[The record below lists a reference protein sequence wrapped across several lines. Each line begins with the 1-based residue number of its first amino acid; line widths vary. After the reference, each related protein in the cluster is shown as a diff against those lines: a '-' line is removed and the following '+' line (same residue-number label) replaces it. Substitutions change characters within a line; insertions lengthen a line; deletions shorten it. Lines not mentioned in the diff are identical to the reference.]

1 MAKDFFGSLGETLT
15 KTAKELS
22 GRAEEVYETQ
32 RLKNKISGEERQIE
46 KAMADLGRIIYKR
59 YKKEIPVDDAQKA
72 LCEQIDQRM
81 EQIEKYKTDISELK
95 VKNKRFCPSCGSP
108 LAKDDAFCSQC
119 GAACPTIEPEE
130 DAGDD
135 VIEGTVN
142 MAPKEL
148 EGKSV
153 FLWLESEES
162 GKKRMF
168 QGTWQQ
174 QDEDGLYS
182 MLYDTSLSD
191 TSQFRFTIPKMD
203 YPLDDRYEVNIV
215 IRDRDKAVRIQTEN
229 HLYDTEAP

>member
-119 GAACPTIEPEE
+119 GAACPTVEPEE
-130 DAGDD
+130 TATEETDETVEEANADTAEDA
-135 VIEGTVN
+135 VTTEETV
-142 MAPKEL
+142 
-148 EGKSV
+148 
-153 FLWLESEES
+153 EEAAEAEEAA
-162 GKKRMF
+162 
-168 QGTWQQ
+168 QT
-174 QDEDGLYS
+174 DAE
-182 MLYDTSLSD
+182 
-191 TSQFRFTIPKMD
+191 
-203 YPLDDRYEVNIV
+203 E
-215 IRDRDKAVRIQTEN
+215 QTEA
-229 HLYDTEAP
+229 EGEKEE

>member
-119 GAACPTIEPEE
+119 GAACPTVEPEE

-135 VIEGTVN
+135 VIEGSATEV
-142 MAPKEL
+142 ASE
-148 EGKSV
+148 ET
-153 FLWLESEES
+153 EASEES
-162 GKKRMF
+162 A
-168 QGTWQQ
+168 
-174 QDEDGLYS
+174 
-182 MLYDTSLSD
+182 
-191 TSQFRFTIPKMD
+191 
-203 YPLDDRYEVNIV
+203 
-215 IRDRDKAVRIQTEN
+215 AVEESETTEETVEEEN
-229 HLYDTEAP
+229 ATEETEGSEAQPEETAEEKEITEE

>member
-119 GAACPTIEPEE
+119 GAACPTVEPEE

-135 VIEGTVN
+135 VIEGT
-142 MAPKEL
+142 
-148 EGKSV
+148 
-153 FLWLESEES
+153 EEVAEE
-162 GKKRMF
+162 
-168 QGTWQQ
+168 TATEET
-174 QDEDGLYS
+174 DE
-182 MLYDTSLSD
+182 TVE
-191 TSQFRFTIPKMD
+191 
-203 YPLDDRYEVNIV
+203 EVNA
-215 IRDRDKAVRIQTEN
+215 DTAEDAVTTEETVEEAAEAEEAAQTDAEEQTEA
-229 HLYDTEAP
+229 EGEKEE

>member
-119 GAACPTIEPEE
+119 GAACPIVEPEE

-135 VIEGTVN
+135 VIEGT
-142 MAPKEL
+142 A
-148 EGKSV
+148 
-153 FLWLESEES
+153 EE
-162 GKKRMF
+162 
-168 QGTWQQ
+168 T
-174 QDEDGLYS
+174 DETVEEANA
-182 MLYDTSLSD
+182 DTAED
-191 TSQFRFTIPKMD
+191 
-203 YPLDDRYEVNIV
+203 
-215 IRDRDKAVRIQTEN
+215 AVTTEETVEEAAEAEEAAQTDAEEQTEA
-229 HLYDTEAP
+229 EGEKEE

>member
-95 VKNKRFCPSCGSP
+95 VKNKRFVHPAEVRLQKMMRSVHSVAQHAR
-108 LAKDDAFCSQC
+108 LLNRKKM
-119 GAACPTIEPEE
+119 PE
-130 DAGDD
+130 
-135 VIEGTVN
+135 
-142 MAPKEL
+142 M
-148 EGKSV
+148 
-153 FLWLESEES
+153 
-162 GKKRMF
+162 M
-168 QGTWQQ
+168 
-174 QDEDGLYS
+174 
-182 MLYDTSLSD
+182 
-191 TSQFRFTIPKMD
+191 
-203 YPLDDRYEVNIV
+203 
-215 IRDRDKAVRIQTEN
+215 
-229 HLYDTEAP
+229 

>member
-59 YKKEIPVDDAQKA
+59 DKKEIPVDDAQKA

-119 GAACPTIEPEE
+119 GAACPTVEPEE

-135 VIEGTVN
+135 VIEGT
-142 MAPKEL
+142 A
-148 EGKSV
+148 
-153 FLWLESEES
+153 EEVAEE
-162 GKKRMF
+162 
-168 QGTWQQ
+168 TATEET
-174 QDEDGLYS
+174 DETVEEAAEAEEAAQTDA
-182 MLYDTSLSD
+182 
-191 TSQFRFTIPKMD
+191 
-203 YPLDDRYEVNIV
+203 EE
-215 IRDRDKAVRIQTEN
+215 QTEA
-229 HLYDTEAP
+229 EGEKEE

>member
-119 GAACPTIEPEE
+119 GAACPTVEPEE

-135 VIEGTVN
+135 VIEGT
-142 MAPKEL
+142 
-148 EGKSV
+148 
-153 FLWLESEES
+153 SEEVAEE
-162 GKKRMF
+162 
-168 QGTWQQ
+168 TATEET
-174 QDEDGLYS
+174 DETVEEAAEAEEAAQTDA
-182 MLYDTSLSD
+182 
-191 TSQFRFTIPKMD
+191 
-203 YPLDDRYEVNIV
+203 EE
-215 IRDRDKAVRIQTEN
+215 QTEA
-229 HLYDTEAP
+229 EGEKEE

>member
-46 KAMADLGRIIYKR
+46 KAMADIGRIIYKR

-119 GAACPTIEPEE
+119 GAACPTVEPEE

-135 VIEGTVN
+135 VIEGT
-142 MAPKEL
+142 A
-148 EGKSV
+148 
-153 FLWLESEES
+153 EEVAEE
-162 GKKRMF
+162 
-168 QGTWQQ
+168 TATEET
-174 QDEDGLYS
+174 DETVEEAAEAEEAAQTDA
-182 MLYDTSLSD
+182 
-191 TSQFRFTIPKMD
+191 
-203 YPLDDRYEVNIV
+203 EE
-215 IRDRDKAVRIQTEN
+215 QTEA
-229 HLYDTEAP
+229 EGEKEE

>member
-46 KAMADLGRIIYKR
+46 KAMAYLGRIIYKR

-119 GAACPTIEPEE
+119 GAACP
-130 DAGDD
+130 
-135 VIEGTVN
+135 
-142 MAPKEL
+142 
-148 EGKSV
+148 
-153 FLWLESEES
+153 
-162 GKKRMF
+162 
-168 QGTWQQ
+168 
-174 QDEDGLYS
+174 
-182 MLYDTSLSD
+182 
-191 TSQFRFTIPKMD
+191 
-203 YPLDDRYEVNIV
+203 IV
-215 IRDRDKAVRIQTEN
+215 E
-229 HLYDTEAP
+229 

>member
-119 GAACPTIEPEE
+119 GAACPTVEPEE

-135 VIEGTVN
+135 VIEGT
-142 MAPKEL
+142 A
-148 EGKSV
+148 
-153 FLWLESEES
+153 EEVAEE
-162 GKKRMF
+162 
-168 QGTWQQ
+168 TATEET
-174 QDEDGLYS
+174 DETVEEAAEAEEAAQTDA
-182 MLYDTSLSD
+182 
-191 TSQFRFTIPKMD
+191 
-203 YPLDDRYEVNIV
+203 EE
-215 IRDRDKAVRIQTEN
+215 QTEA
-229 HLYDTEAP
+229 EGGKEE